1 MSIGDQTDVVETITF
16 SLDGKDYEISTSSS
30 DASELRE
37 KFRPYLERSR
47 RVPHSVRGRRS
58 GRRN

>member
-1 MSIGDQTDVVETITF
+1 MGVGDESEVIETITF
-16 SLDGKDYEISTSSS
+16 SLDGKDYEMTASSS

-47 RVPHSVRGRRS
+47 RVPHTVRRRRS